1 MTSKINSAEELA
13 RQWWE
18 NNATVIGDHTGG
30 LYMSVRDFVDI
41 VIWLGPNNESKAE
54 EEAIKILTP
63 IAEKYLAQDNKT
75 KPL

>member
-30 LYMSVRDFVDI
+30 LYMAVRDYVDI
-41 VIWLGPNNESKAE
+41 VEWAGEDNQSITE
-54 EEAIKILTP
+54 EEAIKILIP
-63 IAEKYLAQDNKT
+63 IAEKYLSQDNKT
-75 KPL
+75 KPI